1 MKSDIKHRQTLPSER
16 GRSLN
21 FSMRNSEAGFSLV
34 ETTIALLLMTIVG
47 LGAVSLSLFSI
58 YNNSGGSDR
67 ATALAIAQQTLERLR
82 SAQFNQAGTDPT
94 LTGGTYFQ
102 MTPSDGRVFKVT
114 KIIDD
119 NPKTSAVDVNPS
131 TTLKLVTVTVESQS
145 IGRGWARGQG
155 GTITLITE
163 RTKKNY

>member
-1 MKSDIKHRQTLPSER
+1 
-16 GRSLN
+16 
-21 FSMRNSEAGFSLV
+21 MRCDGEAGFSLV

-67 ATALAIAQQTLERLR
+67 ATALAIAQQTLEQLR
-82 SAQFNQAGTDPT
+82 SARFNQAGTDPT
-94 LTGGTYFQ
+94 LTGGTSFQ
-102 MTPSDGRVFKVT
+102 TIARDGRVFKVT

-119 NPKTSAVDVNPS
+119 NPKTSAVDVNS
-131 TTLKLVTVTVESQS
+131 ATTLKLVTITVASQS
-145 IGRGWARGQG
+145 IGRGWARGEG